1 MRKIVSFSCLLL
13 CASFWTTAVRAQ
25 QNPPVSAPAVTG
37 VELPAPADTVVKDQP
52 LATSPPVSFKV
63 DLTGASIPAPNS
75 DQEAVARAL
84 KQYDDSMRQWTLPPE
99 TMNGIVADSSKFGAP
114 QQNFRLHRN
123 DDYYP
128 RTAREMEWNR
138 QRFEDRIA
146 DSIFPGFGRV
156 ETTYANGATS
166 RLDYIYTHRCGGRG
180 GLGICWQYRY

>member
-146 DSIFPGFGRV
+146 DVRQRCDFSTRLHLHASLRWQRWPGHLLAVSLLTASTGKV
-156 ETTYANGATS
+156 
-166 RLDYIYTHRCGGRG
+166 
-180 GLGICWQYRY
+180 